1 MILILLLILVFLV
14 VDNLYLIAFASE
26 DVASLF
32 LGFDFGQL
40 PLHFKLCE
48 SLFLNSVNVVVEILR
63 NDDVPQIGNQIRVNP
78 DHFDEVRV
86 AGAQNVNDFDA
97 EGFYIECLANGA
109 NVKENLEPVFFDEL
123 LGEKGRDLGLLGIH
137 KDQAKELEH
146 LQLKA
151 WASLRVGKR

>member
-1 MILILLLILVFLV
+1 
-14 VDNLYLIAFASE
+14 
-26 DVASLF
+26 
-32 LGFDFGQL
+32 
-40 PLHFKLCE
+40 
-48 SLFLNSVNVVVEILR
+48 
-63 NDDVPQIGNQIRVNP
+63 
-78 DHFDEVRV
+78 V